1 MTYSQLYFDFFCEEK
16 EQSRLRRI
24 EADKKAEK
32 YKNRNKNIY
41 DFCKAN
47 RNCDCVKTLYLHD
60 LNQILIWNGI
70 HGELVKI
77 TNKNRIKYLM
87 EKLAEELITVSVD
100 EIIRKGK
107 NKLAKIRRERE
118 KTKRKYMQISL
129 FD

>member
-1 MTYSQLYFDFFCEEK
+1 MTYQQLYFDFFAEK

-41 DFCKAN
+41 DFCKEN
-47 RNCDCVKTLYLHD
+47 RNCNCVKTLYLYD
-60 LNQILIWNGI
+60 LYQVLVWNGK

-77 TNKNRIKYLM
+77 TNKNRIKYII
-87 EKLAEELITVSVD
+87 EKLAEELITININ
-100 EIIRKGK
+100 EIIRKGR
-107 NKLAKIRRERE
+107 NKLAKIRREKE
-118 KTKRKYMQISL
+118 KAKRKYMQLSL